1 MAHLL
6 TLCLSLMLRFVLD
19 FTSFA
24 QDGCGKALP
33 PGQAVGNVTEL
44 TIISGGIERSCLL
57 FIPPKYNITSQNYAP
72 VIISYHGGEK
82 TSLDQP
88 ELDQFTNPEFNEEAI
103 VAYPQGINDTWEGTP
118 GANADDIGFTND
130 LIDQLHREY
139 CIDKKRIY
147 ATGKSD
153 GAGFD
158 NVLACDP
165 LLSRRIAAFA
175 PVSGAF
181 YVDTLPCKPS
191 TVTIPCNPGRDNIPM
206 LEFHGGID
214 TTIRYTGGKRKG
226 KCLPSIPHWIQEWAL
241 RDNLGLQNS
250 TSNLSTDSFVIMF
263 GEGEREG
270 LVTHV
275 FDPNIGHDWP
285 STVPNSDSELDG
297 DPVASFN
304 ATPIIMKFFENHS
317 LDLDC

>member
-1 MAHLL
+1 
-6 TLCLSLMLRFVLD
+6 ML
-19 FTSFA
+19 
-24 QDGCGKALP
+24 
-33 PGQAVGNVTEL
+33 
-44 TIISGGIERSCLL
+44 
-57 FIPPKYNITSQNYAP
+57 
-72 VIISYHGGEK
+72 
-82 TSLDQP
+82 
-88 ELDQFTNPEFNEEAI
+88 
-103 VAYPQGINDTWEGTP
+103 
-118 GANADDIGFTND
+118 
-130 LIDQLHREY
+130 REY
-139 CIDKKRIY
+139 CIDKRRIY

-214 TTIRYTGGKRKG
+214 ATIRYGGGKRKG
-226 KCLPSIPHWIQEWAL
+226 ECLPSIPHWIQEWAL
-241 RDNLGLQNS
+241 RDNLGLENS
-250 TSNLSTDSFVIMF
+250 TSDLSTDSFVIMF

-304 ATPIIMKFFENHS
+304 ATPIIMAFFENHR
-317 LDLDC
+317 LDLDS